1 MYALFTLLGVDPTKP
16 AELCHWGREPS
27 GLYLTGGWFHF
38 VGRILEGEDAV
49 QGSDGTGMIK
59 FQALPGGAEL
69 ALTMHISLLP
79 AAFRDVSVCQLEFH
93 TRIPWVL
100 PGVEPAL

>member
-1 MYALFTLLGVDPTKP
+1 MSSAGQFWMSLD
-16 AELCHWGREPS
+16 
-27 GLYLTGGWFHF
+27 
-38 VGRILEGEDAV
+38 ILEGEDAV